1 MWGTRIREQRKRDK
15 MSNSPKRAFG
25 SSAKTRRKEVN
36 LDLSTARQMLPLIR
50 SIVSDIVA
58 KNAELERLHPEQ
70 ANLERHR
77 HDLSWGERDRR
88 YRIDEEI
95 TETEK
100 ALKAAVTE
108 LSELG
113 LSLLDHERGRV
124 AFPTR
129 INGRPA
135 LFSWQPDEDNVSYW
149 SYEEEEVRRPIP
161 PDWVPGTPLRLKG
174 KP

>member
-1 MWGTRIREQRKRDK
+1 M
-15 MSNSPKRAFG
+15 
-25 SSAKTRRKEVN
+25 
-36 LDLSTARQMLPLIR
+36 
-50 SIVSDIVA
+50 
-58 KNAELERLHPEQ
+58 
-70 ANLERHR
+70 
-77 HDLSWGERDRR
+77 
-88 YRIDEEI
+88 
-95 TETEK
+95 
-100 ALKAAVTE
+100 TE
-108 LSELG
+108 LNELG